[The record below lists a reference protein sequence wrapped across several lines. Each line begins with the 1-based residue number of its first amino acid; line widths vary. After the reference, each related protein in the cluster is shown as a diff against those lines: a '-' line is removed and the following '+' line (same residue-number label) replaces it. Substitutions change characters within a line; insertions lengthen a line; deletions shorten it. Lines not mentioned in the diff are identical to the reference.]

1 MNNLSANYERILE
14 VLRKISPDTLLSYQR
29 RTPQLKDLE
38 LISLALTAE
47 FMGIDSEN
55 HLFRQIPNTIKSKIE
70 RSVYNRRKRRLAT
83 VMNDLR
89 LKLAKTF
96 NEYERFFIID
106 SMPVEVCKLARSG
119 TSKICKDDQYCF
131 PNRGFCAS
139 QQMHF
144 YGYKLHAVC
153 SVQGVFQSIDL
164 SPASVHDIHYLKD
177 IREQLSDCTLLGDKG
192 YLSSEVQLDLFNY
205 ANIELETP
213 KRINQKDYKPQF
225 YLFKKQRKRIETL
238 FSQLC
243 DQFMIRR
250 NYAKSFEGFKARLIA
265 KITALTT
272 VQFINKTYFNRN
284 INNLKV
290 SII

>member
-14 VLRKISPDTLLSYQR
+14 VLRKISKDDLLPYQR
-29 RTPQLKDLE
+29 RAPKLKDLE

-47 FMGIDSEN
+47 FMSIDSEN
-55 HLFRQIPNTIKSKIE
+55 HLFRQIPETIRCKIE
-70 RSVYNRRKRRLAT
+70 RSVYNRRKRRLANT
-83 VMNDLR
+83 INDLR
-89 LKLAKTF
+89 MKIAGSF
-96 NEYERFFIID
+96 NEFEKFFIID
-106 SMPVEVCKLARSG
+106 SMPVEVCKLSRSR
-119 TSKICKDDQYCF
+119 TSKICKDAEYCY

-153 SVQGVFQSIDL
+153 SVSGVFQSIDL

-192 YLSSEVQLDLFNY
+192 YLSSEIQIDLFNY

-213 KRINQKDYKPQF
+213 KRINQKDYEPQF

-250 NYAKSFEGFKARLIA
+250 NYAKTFEGLKTRLLT
-265 KITALTT
+265 KITALTV
-272 VQFINKTYFNRN
+272 VQFINKVCFNRN
-284 INNLKV
+284 INNLKT

>member
-1 MNNLSANYERILE
+1 MNKLDANYKRILE
-14 VLRKISPDTLLSYQR
+14 VLRKISNENLLSYQR
-29 RTPQLKDLE
+29 RTPKLKDLE

-55 HLFRQIPNTIKSKIE
+55 HLFRQIPKTIKCKIE
-70 RSVYNRRKRRLAT
+70 RSVYNRRKRRLANSI
-83 VMNDLR
+83 NDLR
-89 LKLAKTF
+89 MKIAKSF
-96 NEYERFFIID
+96 NEFEKFFIID
-106 SMPVEVCKLARSG
+106 SMPVEVCKLSRSS
-119 TSKICKDDQYCF
+119 TSKICKDVDYCY

-153 SVQGVFQSIDL
+153 SVNGVFQSIDL

-177 IREQLSDCTLLGDKG
+177 IKEQLSDCTLLGDKG
-192 YLSSEVQLDLFNY
+192 YLSAEIQIDLFNY

-213 KRINQKDYKPQF
+213 KRMNQKDYKPQF

-250 NYAKSFEGFKARLIA
+250 NYAKTFEGFKTRLLS
-265 KITALTT
+265 KITALTV
-272 VQFINKTYFNRN
+272 VQFINKEYFNRN

-290 SII
+290 SIV

>member
-1 MNNLSANYERILE
+1 MNNLDANYKRILE
-14 VLRKISPDTLLSYQR
+14 VLRKISNENLLSYQR
-29 RTPQLKDLE
+29 RTPKLKDLE

-55 HLFRQIPNTIKSKIE
+55 HLFRQIPKTIKCKIE
-70 RSVYNRRKRRLAT
+70 RSVYNRRKRRLANSI
-83 VMNDLR
+83 NDLR
-89 LKLAKTF
+89 MKIAKSF
-96 NEYERFFIID
+96 NEFEKFFIID
-106 SMPVEVCKLARSG
+106 SMPVEVCKLSRSS
-119 TSKICKDDQYCF
+119 TSKICKDVDYCY

-153 SVQGVFQSIDL
+153 SVNGVFQSIDL
-164 SPASVHDIHYLKD
+164 SPASVHDIHYLKE
-177 IREQLSDCTLLGDKG
+177 IKEQLSDCTLLGDKG
-192 YLSSEVQLDLFNY
+192 YLSAEIQIDLFNY

-213 KRINQKDYKPQF
+213 KRMNQKDYKPQF

-250 NYAKSFEGFKARLIA
+250 NYAKTFEGFRTRLLS
-265 KITALTT
+265 KITALTV
-272 VQFINKTYFNRN
+272 VQFINKEYFNRN

-290 SII
+290 SIV

>member
-1 MNNLSANYERILE
+1 ME
-14 VLRKISPDTLLSYQR
+14 VLRKISNENLLSYQR
-29 RTPQLKDLE
+29 RTPKLKDLE

-55 HLFRQIPNTIKSKIE
+55 HLFRQIPKTIKCKIE
-70 RSVYNRRKRRLAT
+70 RSVYNRRKRRLANSI
-83 VMNDLR
+83 NDLR
-89 LKLAKTF
+89 MKIAKSF
-96 NEYERFFIID
+96 NEFEKFFIID
-106 SMPVEVCKLARSG
+106 SMPVEVCKLSRSS
-119 TSKICKDDQYCF
+119 TSKICKDVDYCY

-153 SVQGVFQSIDL
+153 SVNGVFQSIDL

-177 IREQLSDCTLLGDKG
+177 IKEQLSDCTLLGDKG
-192 YLSSEVQLDLFNY
+192 YLSAEIQIDLFNY

-213 KRINQKDYKPQF
+213 KRMNQKDYKPQF

-250 NYAKSFEGFKARLIA
+250 NYAKTFEGFRTRLLS
-265 KITALTT
+265 KITALTV
-272 VQFINKTYFNRN
+272 VQFINKEYFNRN

-290 SII
+290 SIV